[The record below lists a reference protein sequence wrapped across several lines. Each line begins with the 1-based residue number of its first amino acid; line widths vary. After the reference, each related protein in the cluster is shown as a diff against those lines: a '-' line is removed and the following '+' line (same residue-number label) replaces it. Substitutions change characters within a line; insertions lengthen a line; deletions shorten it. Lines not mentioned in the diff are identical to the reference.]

1 MSAEWLTAAATAG
14 TFVVIAASAIAAMFQ
29 IRYLRSSNQIA
40 TLTDMRQTM
49 DSPQFQ
55 AALAFVMEE
64 LPERLKDTELRRI
77 FITRAAQGQRPL
89 PAGFESVRSVAN
101 FFTNIGILVRTGIVD
116 RATVCYLWHDA
127 VLRAWRCIAPV
138 KANFRALA
146 GEDPWQN
153 FEYLAVLCQ
162 DWVNRHPHGLYPQG
176 VPRMPSP
183 DLWPE
188 TKERIHGD
196 VT

>member
-1 MSAEWLTAAATAG
+1 MSPEWLTAVTSAG
-14 TFVVIAASAIAAMFQ
+14 TFIVIAASAVAALLQ
-29 IRYLRSSNQIA
+29 IRYLRSSNQIV
-40 TLTDMRQTM
+40 TLTEMRQTM
-49 DSPQFQ
+49 DSPPFQ

-64 LPERLKDTELRRI
+64 LPERLKDPELRRI
-77 FITRAAQGQRPL
+77 FLARAAQGQRPF

-116 RATVCYLWHDA
+116 GATVCYLWHDA
-127 VLRAWRCIAPV
+127 VLRAWRGIAPV
-138 KANFRALA
+138 KANYRALT

-162 DWVNRHPHGLYPQG
+162 DWVNRHPHGLYPRG

-188 TKERIHGD
+188 TKEELN
-196 VT
+196 VS